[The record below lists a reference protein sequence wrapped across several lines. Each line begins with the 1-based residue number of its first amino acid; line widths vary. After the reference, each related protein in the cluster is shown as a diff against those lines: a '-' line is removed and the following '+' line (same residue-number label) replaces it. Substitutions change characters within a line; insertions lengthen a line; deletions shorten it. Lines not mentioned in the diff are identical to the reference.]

1 MNEQTFNETL
11 EPAVQAVTDITT
23 NIANNEEVMNY
34 AEELMK
40 KGFSKGCNLG
50 LVAGVAI
57 GIVSAFGV
65 SLLIDKLTHK
75 KKETEVTETNEE

>member
-11 EPAVQAVTDITT
+11 EPAVQAVTDVV
-23 NIANNEEVMNY
+23 ANEEAMNY
-34 AEELMK
+34 AEELIK

-50 LVAGVAI
+50 LVAGAAI

-75 KKETEVTETNEE
+75 KKETEVTETTNEE

>member
-11 EPAVQAVTDITT
+11 EPAMQAVTDITN
-23 NIANNEEVMNY
+23 NIATNEEVMNY

-40 KGFSKGCNLG
+40 KGFSKGCNFG

-57 GIVSAFGV
+57 GITAAFGV

-75 KKETEVTETNEE
+75 KTEVKETETNE